1 MIITI
6 DGPSGTGKSTVAKE
20 LAARLGWTY
29 FDTGALYRSIAW
41 KVLQSRISSPASSKE
56 VEALLERFDFA
67 IETRGG
73 QKCYF
78 VDGEDVTTAIRTLE
92 VTSIVS
98 EVSAMKCVRD
108 SMLPLQR
115 KFSEKGSTVFEGRD
129 LGTIVFPDAHL
140 KFFLTASCKVRAAR
154 RLEELKRR
162 FPGKNFEFMDIFQN
176 IQKRDKFDSERKL
189 APLKCAEDAITLDTS
204 DLLIE
209 EVVSLLENYVKKKL

>member
-20 LAARLGWTY
+20 LAARLGWVY
-29 FDTGALYRSIAW
+29 FDTGALYRSVAW
-41 KVLQSRISSPASSKE
+41 KILQSQISPASSKE

-67 IETRGG
+67 IKTRGG

-92 VTSIVS
+92 VSSIVS

-108 SMLPLQR
+108 GMLPLQR
-115 KFSEKGSTVFEGRD
+115 KFSEKGSTIFEGRD

-140 KFFLTASCKVRAAR
+140 KFFLTASCKVRAER

-162 FPGKNFEFMDIFQN
+162 FPGKKFEFTDILQN
-176 IQKRDKFDSERKL
+176 IQKRDAFDSERKL
-189 APLKCAEDAITLDTS
+189 APLRCPEDAITLDTS